1 MSPDTWRLV
10 AWLLGGGVLGA
21 LAGQTLA
28 GLLCA
33 ALGLLLWQYR
43 HLALFQHWL
52 HTREDKDAPDSP
64 GIFEELCREIDYL
77 RSRHRRR
84 KRKLAK
90 VLKQFQDA
98 TTALPDA
105 TLILDADGGIQWANR
120 AAADFLGIR
129 WPDDARQRLTNLVRD
144 PAVAD
149 LLNNPALHEQSVEIA
164 SPSKPGVFLSLR
176 VVPYTEDQ
184 RLFVARDVTRL
195 HRLYEMRRDFVANV
209 SHELR
214 TPLTVVRGYIETL
227 HADEKNCPE
236 AWKPLLVQVENHT
249 ERMANV
255 IRGLLL
261 LSRLEQSDQSADREE
276 IAVTDMLGRI
286 HAEAQALSGER
297 RHLFSLEADAGLR
310 LRGVEGELY
319 SAFSNLIVNAVQYTP
334 ARGVIR
340 VRWYGDEHGGHF
352 SVEDNGIGIPEHHLP
367 RITERFYRVDQ
378 GRSRETGGTG
388 LGLAIVKHVLYRHQ
402 ARLHIES
409 TPGKGSLFR
418 CDFPVDRLVP
428 TLTDQER
435 QQRA

>member
-1 MSPDTWRLV
+1 MSPDIWRLIL
-10 AWLLGGGVLGA
+10 WLSGGGILGA

-33 ALGLLLWQYR
+33 ALGLLVWHIR
-43 HLALFQHWL
+43 HLQRLLHWL
-52 HTREDKDAPDSP
+52 RIRMDGEAPDSP

-77 RSRHRRR
+77 HARHRRR
-84 KRKLAK
+84 KRKLSK

-105 TLILDADGGIQWANR
+105 TIILDADGGIQWANT
-120 AAADFLGIR
+120 AAAEYLGIR
-129 WPDDARQRLTNLVRD
+129 WPDDAKQRLTHLVRD
-144 PAVAD
+144 PAVVD
-149 LLNNPALHEQSVEIA
+149 LLNNPDLQEQSVELP
-164 SPSKPGVFLSLR
+164 SPSKPGVHLSLR

-195 HRLYEMRRDFVANV
+195 HRLNEMRRDFVANV

-227 HADEKNCPE
+227 RADKKNCP
-236 AWKPLLVQVENHT
+236 AVWQPLLAQVENHT

-255 IRGLLL
+255 IRDLLL
-261 LSRLEQSDQSADREE
+261 LSRLEQNEQSAGRGE
-276 IAVTDMLGRI
+276 IAVADMLGRI
-286 HAEAQALSGER
+286 HAEAQAFSGER

-310 LRGVEGELY
+310 LLGAESELY

-340 VRWYGDEHGGHF
+340 VRWYSDEHGGHF

-388 LGLAIVKHVLYRHQ
+388 LGLAIVKHVLQRHQ

-418 CDFPVDRLVP
+418 CDFSPDRLVYVSA
-428 TLTDQER
+428 DQE
-435 QQRA
+435 QKQSA